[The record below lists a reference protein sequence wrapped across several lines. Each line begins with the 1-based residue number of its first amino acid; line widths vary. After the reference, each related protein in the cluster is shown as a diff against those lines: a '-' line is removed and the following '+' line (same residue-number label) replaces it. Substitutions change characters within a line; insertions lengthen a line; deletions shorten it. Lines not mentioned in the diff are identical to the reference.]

1 MLNFLGQL
9 GDVVLVHL
17 LQLIKMALI
26 TEEYICLIE
35 DEALELGEVKLSC
48 IATLLQVV
56 GQFAKRSHH
65 NVIALSNTR
74 LREVGHI
81 DVRVF
86 AELGINVGDLG

>member
-1 MLNFLGQL
+1 MLNFHGQL

-17 LQLIKMALI
+17 FQLIKMALI
-26 TEEYICLIE
+26 SEEYICLIE

-48 IATLLQVV
+48 VAALLQVV
-56 GQFAKRSHH
+56 GQFAERSHH
-65 NVIALSNTR
+65 NVVALGNAR

-86 AELGINVGDLG
+86 AE